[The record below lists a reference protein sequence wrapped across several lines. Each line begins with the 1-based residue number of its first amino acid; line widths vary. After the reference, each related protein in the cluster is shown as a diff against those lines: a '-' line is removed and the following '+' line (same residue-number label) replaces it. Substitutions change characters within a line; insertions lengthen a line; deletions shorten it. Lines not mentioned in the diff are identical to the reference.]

1 MPSSGS
7 PNVAACVIS
16 GAWLDL
22 LPGFGIHERMTWN
35 KEATAVV
42 IFAVTYVLISGRR
55 LKVLPLYRPAAALLG
70 AVLMVATGVMTPEQ
84 AYRAV
89 DYNTIVLLLGMM
101 LIAAYLHMAGFF
113 GWAADWI
120 LRRARTPQR
129 LLLLVMLTSASLSAL
144 LVNDTVCLLL
154 TPLVVAVI
162 VRGRLPLLPYL
173 MALATS
179 ANTGSVA
186 TLVGNPQCM
195 IIGQMSGMS
204 FGRYALALAPVAAV
218 CLAINYGVLAWGFR
232 KTLAGA
238 KIEPGRDAEVAP
250 TLDIGLV
257 VKVCV
262 AFALVLVGFF
272 LGFNLPWTA
281 LSGAALIMVVARRD
295 THVVLKHVDWHLL
308 VFFAGLFVV
317 VEGLNATGLP
327 AQLRPSF
334 GTGATAQAWNLTW
347 FSVAGSN
354 IFSNVPFVLVIGK
367 WISTFSQPDLM
378 WKVLALTTT
387 FAGNLTILGSVA
399 NIIVVESARGHCEV
413 GFWDYAKLGIPVT
426 ILTTLAG
433 VALLLAWG

>member
-1 MPSSGS
+1 VGR
-7 PNVAACVIS
+7 V
-16 GAWLDL
+16 GLDL
-22 LPGFGIHERMTWN
+22 QVGFGIDGAMSWN
-35 KEATAVV
+35 KEVIAVGV
-42 IFAVTYVLISGRR
+42 FAVTYVLISGRR

-120 LRRARTPQR
+120 LRHARTPQR
-129 LLLLVMLTSASLSAL
+129 LLLLVMLTSAMLSAL

-204 FGRYALALAPVAAV
+204 FGRYALTLVPVAAV
-218 CLAINYGVLAWGFR
+218 CLAINYAVLAWGFR
-232 KTLAGA
+232 KTLRAAGINPDSTSEA
-238 KIEPGRDAEVAP
+238 AP
-250 TLDIGLV
+250 PLD
-257 VKVCV
+257 VKLCV
-262 AFALVLVGFF
+262 IVGGVFVLVFAGF
-272 LGFNLPWTA
+272 LAGFNLPWTA

-308 VFFAGLFVV
+308 VFFAALFVV
-317 VEGLNATGLP
+317 VEGLNSTGLP
-327 AQLRPSF
+327 EQVRPSF
-334 GTGATAQAWNLTW
+334 GTGVTAQAWNLTW
-347 FSVAGSN
+347 FSVVGSN
-354 IFSNVPFVLVIGK
+354 IFSNVPFVLVVGK
-367 WISTFSQPDLM
+367 WMGGFCRPELM

-413 GFWDYAKLGIPVT
+413 GFWDYAKLGIPITV
-426 ILTTLAG
+426 LTTVVG
-433 VALLLAWG
+433 VALVLALG